1 MEFELKCGT
10 IVQMDESDAL
20 KFVGISMWITSHGY
34 VRVCGR
40 HGVRERYLHREIMGA
55 DANTVVDH
63 INGDKLDNQRKNLR
77 LCTQQQNSYN
87 SRLPDNN
94 LSGVKGVYWCNKRL
108 KWVAQ
113 ITHNKKTIPLGRY
126 VDFNLAVKARLAKE
140 AELFGKHSA
149 MNGVLKP

>member
-1 MEFELKCGT
+1 MKFELKCGT
-10 IVQMDESDAL
+10 VVQMDENDAL

-40 HGVRERYLHREIMGA
+40 HGVRERYLHREIMVA

-63 INGDKLDNQRKNLR
+63 INGDKLDNRRKNLR

-87 SRLPDNN
+87 SRTPNNN

-113 ITHNKKTIPLGRY
+113 IAHNGKTIQLGRH
-126 VDFNLAVKARLAKE
+126 VDFHSAVTARLRKE
-140 AELFGKHSA
+140 AEIFGEHSA
-149 MNGVLKP
+149 INGVLKP